1 METKLH
7 IPILKR
13 LFVSYV
19 FDNKYTFEELKK
31 THETEVQPSDFFKN
45 FKFNKLHSVDG
56 LTTLLETILN
66 DEDSP
71 SFELKYKIYI
81 FYSKLT
87 SHERKLLH
95 DFYIGCF
102 SNYEIETN
110 LNFDEN
116 IDKTPKDLSK
126 FIFYNSVNFFDEFD
140 ISDGFI
146 DIEYLLK
153 VIDNYANDFKV
164 DVNQIFNYLIV
175 Q

>member
-1 METKLH
+1 METQSHL
-7 IPILKR
+7 PILKR

-19 FDNKYTFEELKK
+19 LDDEFTIEELES

-56 LTTLLETILN
+56 LTALLDTILN
-66 DEDSP
+66 DENSP
-71 SFELKYKIYI
+71 SFELEYKIYT
-81 FYSKLT
+81 FYSKLI
-87 SHERKLLH
+87 SHERKILH
-95 DFYIGCF
+95 DFYIDCF
-102 SNYEIETN
+102 SNCEIETN

-116 IDKTPKDLSK
+116 IDKIPKDLSK

-146 DIEYLLK
+146 DVEYLLK
-153 VIDNYANDFKV
+153 LIDNYANDFKV

-175 Q
+175 

>member
-1 METKLH
+1 ME
-7 IPILKR
+7 
-13 LFVSYV
+13 
-19 FDNKYTFEELKK
+19 
-31 THETEVQPSDFFKN
+31 
-45 FKFNKLHSVDG
+45 
-56 LTTLLETILN
+56 
-66 DEDSP
+66 
-71 SFELKYKIYI
+71 YKIYT
-81 FYSKLT
+81 FYSKLNPF
-87 SHERKLLH
+87 ERKILH
-95 DFYIGCF
+95 DFYIYCF